1 MSRPKY
7 FTIHELAD
15 PSIIKEVGE
24 EATWGQ
30 LDPQLFPALDWL
42 REVIGPLRING
53 GWYKESGLR
62 RKHTKTGSPRSAH
75 KAGQAYDLK
84 PMDKTVT
91 VRQMYA
97 YILANESV
105 ALYKGITELED
116 IAFTPTWLHVSC
128 RPHTLGKRIR
138 IVKP

>member
-1 MSRPKY
+1 MNRPRY

-42 REVIGPLRING
+42 REMFGPLRING
-53 GWYKESGLR
+53 AGYKESGLR
-62 RKHTKTGSPRSAH
+62 RKDTKTGSPRSAH

-84 PMDKTVT
+84 PLNKGVDVKA
-91 VRQMYA
+91 MYN
-97 YILANESV
+97 YILTNE
-105 ALYKGITELED
+105 AEAMRHGITELENIID
-116 IAFTPTWLHVSC
+116 TPTWLHISC
-128 RPHTLGKRIR
+128 RPHTLGNRIR
-138 IVKP
+138 IVRP